1 MKFKNK
7 PWYSDYMRIR
17 DNKTFSFFAF
27 IKDFIFY
34 HRVRYMVY
42 FRRAQK
48 TKFKPLKFYY
58 EYKLFRLCRKYGI
71 EIKTNTQIG
80 EGFCM
85 IHPYNITV
93 SPFAVLGKNV
103 NMYKGSTIGVNTS
116 NPKGAPV
123 IGDFVQIGINSTVI
137 GGITIGDDV
146 LIAPNTL
153 VNTDVPSHSV
163 VIGNPC
169 RIISKENAT
178 GQFIWNPIDTE
189 KDTGK

>member
-7 PWYSDYMRIR
+7 PWYSDYMHIR
-17 DNKTFSFFAF
+17 DNKTFSSFAF

-34 HRVRYMVY
+34 HRVRFMVY
-42 FRRAQK
+42 FRRAHK

-93 SPFAVLGKNV
+93 SPFAILGKNV
-103 NMYKGSTIGVNTS
+103 NMYKGSTIGNNTG

-123 IGDFVQIGINSTVI
+123 IGDCVQIGINATVI
-137 GGITIGDDV
+137 GGITVGNDV
-146 LIAPNTL
+146 VIAPNTF
-153 VNTDVPSHSV
+153 VNQDIPDHSV
-163 VIGNPC
+163 VVGNPC
-169 RIISKENAT
+169 KIYHKENAT
-178 GQFIWNPIDTE
+178 GQFIWNKI
-189 KDTGK
+189 

>member
-17 DNKTFSFFAF
+17 DNKTFSFFPF

-34 HRVRYMVY
+34 HRVRYLVY
-42 FRRAQK
+42 FRCAQK
-48 TKFKPLKFYY
+48 TKVKPLKLYY

-103 NMYKGSTIGVNTS
+103 NMYKGSTIGNNTG

-123 IGDFVQIGINSTVI
+123 IGDCVQIGINATVI
-137 GGITIGDDV
+137 GGITVGNDV
-146 LIAPNTL
+146 VIAPNTF
-153 VNTDVPSHSV
+153 VNQDIPDHSV
-163 VIGNPC
+163 VVGNPC
-169 RIISKENAT
+169 KIYHKENAT
-178 GQFIWNPIDTE
+178 RQFIWNKI
-189 KDTGK
+189 

>member
-17 DNKTFSFFAF
+17 ANKTFSFFAF

-42 FRRAQK
+42 FRCAQK

-103 NMYKGSTIGVNTS
+103 NMYKGSTIGVNTG
-116 NPKGAPV
+116 NPQGAPT
-123 IGDFVQIGINSTVI
+123 IGNCVQIGINATVI

-146 LIAPNTL
+146 LIAPNTF
-153 VNTDVPSHSV
+153 VNCDVPSHSV
-163 VIGNPC
+163 VVGNPC
-169 RIISKENAT
+169 KIHPKENAT
-178 GQFIWNPIDTE
+178 QQFICN
-189 KDTGK
+189 KV

>member
-1 MKFKNK
+1 MKYNKK
-7 PWYSDYMRIR
+7 PWYSDYIR
-17 DNKTFSFFAF
+17 TKETKDFSVFSF
-27 IKDFIFY
+27 IKDFISY

-48 TKFKPLKFYY
+48 TKFKPLKLYY

-71 EIKTNTQIG
+71 EIKTNTKIG

-103 NMYKGSTIGVNTS
+103 NMYKGSTIGNNTG
-116 NPKGAPV
+116 NPVGAPV
-123 IGDFVQIGINSTVI
+123 IGDCVQIGINATVI

-153 VNTDVPSHSV
+153 VNRDVPSHSV

-169 RIISKENAT
+169 KIISKDNAT
-178 GQFIWNPIDTE
+178 AEFIWNKI
-189 KDTGK
+189 

>member
-1 MKFKNK
+1 MKIKHK
-7 PWYSDYMRIR
+7 PWYPDYMRLR
-17 DNKTFSFFAF
+17 DNKKFSLAAF
-27 IKDFIFY
+27 VKDFVFY

-42 FRRAQK
+42 FRLAQK
-48 TKFKPLKFYY
+48 SKFKPVKLYY

-103 NMYKGSTIGVNTS
+103 NMYKGSTIGNNTG
-116 NPKGAPV
+116 NPQGAPV
-123 IGDFVQIGINSTVI
+123 IGDCVQIGINATVI

-146 LIAPNTL
+146 LIAPNAF
-153 VNTDVPSHSV
+153 VNCDVPSHSV
-163 VIGNPC
+163 VVGNPC
-169 RIISKENAT
+169 KIHPKENAT
-178 GQFIWNPIDTE
+178 QEFIWNKI
-189 KDTGK
+189 